1 LTQLVTK
8 QVCIVGGGPAGALLG
23 LLLAKQG
30 VEVLVVER
38 HSTFKREF
46 RGETIAAGSVA
57 ILEELGLLQ
66 TLKQS
71 GYIRVNCIEM
81 FEREK
86 LLFRADFEQFKHKQK
101 FGIDMPQPI
110 VLKTIIDE
118 AFKYPNFQIMM
129 GTTCT
134 ELLEQNG
141 QAVGVMCKQGDD
153 LFEVHSQLIV
163 GADGRYGKMRDMAGL
178 EATIKKLQ
186 RDLVWFKL
194 PRPENWS
201 HSNIIKVNRNNH
213 LVILPTFPDMLRV
226 GTYIPKG
233 GYLKIRQQ
241 GVEEFR
247 EMVSE
252 IEPAFKDML
261 EKHVTSWSDLVM
273 LDIFTA
279 NAHQWSRDGLIL
291 IGDAAHTLSPVLGQ
305 GVNIAM
311 QDAVELAPHVVKYLH
326 ENVGKTMPRDAL
338 LTFER
343 DRKKTVEFVQSFQE
357 RQEETLAAKTSFG
370 TFLRRMKMRTLHR
383 LPWKMKI
390 MSKLQH
396 GIQYK

>member
-1 LTQLVTK
+1 MTQLVTK

>member
-1 LTQLVTK
+1 M
-8 QVCIVGGGPAGALLG
+8 GGGPAGALLG

-66 TLKQS
+66 TLQQS

-81 FEREK
+81 FEGEK
-86 LLFRADFEQFKHKQK
+86 LLFKADFEQFKHKQK

-110 VLKTIIDE
+110 VLNTIIDQSL
-118 AFKYPNFQIMM
+118 KYPNFQIMM
-129 GTTCT
+129 GATCT
-134 ELLEQNG
+134 DLLEQNG

-163 GADGRYGKMRDMAGL
+163 GADGRYGKIRDMAGL

-252 IEPAFKDML
+252 IEPAFKDLM

-357 RQEETLAAKTSFG
+357 RQEETLAAKTPFE
-370 TFLRRMKMRTLHR
+370 TFLRRVKMRTLHR